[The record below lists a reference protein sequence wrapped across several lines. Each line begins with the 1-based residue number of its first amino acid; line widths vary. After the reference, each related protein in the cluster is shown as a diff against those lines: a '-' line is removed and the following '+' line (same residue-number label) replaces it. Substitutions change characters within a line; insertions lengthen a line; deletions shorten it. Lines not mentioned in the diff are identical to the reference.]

1 MTVYVLKDNQTG
13 KYIHYSEYGYG
24 IDFVVEI
31 SKATFMTEQ
40 VAKACCRENCKVVEV
55 KIEEVKEKSEEK
67 QNGRTN

>member
-40 VAKACCRENCKVVEV
+40 VAKTCCDRTCKIIEV
-55 KIEEVKEKSEEK
+55 KIEEVKEMQEGKTK
-67 QNGRTN
+67 CLK